1 MEIESINFKN
11 GEKIPSKYTCD
22 GQNINPQLSIN
33 GIPEGTK
40 SLALIMED
48 PDATK
53 GNFVHWVLWNIPSD
67 TSVINENSI
76 PNKSVEGI
84 NGAGKIGYIGPCPPF
99 GSHRYFFK
107 FFALDSSLT
116 LYSDT
121 DAQKLEKEMEGHILD
136 RAYLMG
142 TYERLG
148 K

>member
-1 MEIESINFKN
+1 MQIESINFKN
-11 GEKIPSKYTCD
+11 GEGIPSKYTCD
-22 GQNINPQLSIN
+22 GQNINPQLSII

-67 TSVINENSI
+67 ISIIDENSI
-76 PNKSVEGI
+76 PDKSSEGI
-84 NGAGKIGYIGPCPPF
+84 NGAGKSGYMGPCPPF
-99 GSHRYFFK
+99 GNHRYFFK
-107 FFALDSSLT
+107 VFALDSLLT

-142 TYERLG
+142 TYERPG

>member
-1 MEIESINFKN
+1 MQIESVNFKN
-11 GEKIPSKYTCD
+11 GEGIPSKYTHD
-22 GQNINPQLSIN
+22 GQNINPQLSII

-67 TSVINENSI
+67 ISVIDENSI
-76 PNKSVEGI
+76 PDKSSEGI
-84 NGAGKIGYIGPCPPF
+84 NGAGKSGYTGPCPPF

-107 FFALDSSLT
+107 VFALDSLLT

-121 DAQKLEKEMEGHILD
+121 DAQKLEKEMEDHILD